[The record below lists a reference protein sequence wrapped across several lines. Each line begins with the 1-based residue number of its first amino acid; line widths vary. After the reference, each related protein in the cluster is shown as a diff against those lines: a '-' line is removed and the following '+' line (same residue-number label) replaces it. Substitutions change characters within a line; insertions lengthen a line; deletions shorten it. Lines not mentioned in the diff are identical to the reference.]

1 MGQFKLYLYGA
12 AGILLLSLVGGAYW
26 YYSWSQDE
34 IRVLRKNVATLEVAV
49 ETQKETITSMQ
60 NDAAAVGKQ
69 VVYVSKQF
77 REARTENNVLRK
89 KLAKHDVAFLAE
101 KKPGLIQKIVN
112 HGTKDV
118 GRCFEILSGAELTE
132 KEKNATKK
140 SETNSSCPD
149 IANPLYKVK
158 P

>member
-1 MGQFKLYLYGA
+1 MENIKLYIYGI
-12 AGILLLSLVGGAYW
+12 AGAFLISIATAGYW

-34 IRVLRKNVATLEVAV
+34 IRTLRQNVATLEVAV
-49 ETQKETITSMQ
+49 DLQAETISSMER
-60 NDAAAVGKQ
+60 DSKAVGKQ
-69 VVYVSKQF
+69 VIIVSKQF

-112 HGTKDV
+112 KGTANV

-132 KEKNATKK
+132 KEKAG
-140 SETNSSCPD
+140 EINSKCTG
-149 IANPLYKVK
+149 ITKVK
-158 P
+158 K